1 MHNQNSS
8 PNSREKFISRVTAYL
23 SSGTGLIFVRTSSS
37 SLWEALDD
45 TSQAVATLLGSPH
58 IRAAR
63 VLSWSPEAGLMEGL
77 PAYASVAAALRIGG
91 TGKVSSLD
99 PRKLQGLEVLQPKV
113 LEEVSL
119 PDAAGQ
125 VMGLLAQLGE
135 GNLLIF
141 FIFIPGTQL
150 GHPATVGQLL
160 GLARQAEIGRARVLL
175 FITNE
180 EIPDVLQPISVVEDH
195 PRPDR
200 ERILREMS
208 GVIAANLEE
217 APDFSSPE
225 WAGVLASAARILGG
239 LTTPEIR
246 QATAEALLLVWQER
260 SRGSSRTLEEV
271 IREIPNAPE
280 AFLRRLLEEKAQLVR
295 RHPALEWAWP
305 EAQENLGGFARLK
318 RDLRAIAVSFAEE
331 AEELGIR
338 PARGIFLVG
347 PPGTG
352 KSLAARV
359 IAGALGFPMFRL
371 DIGALFGPLLGQTE
385 AAVRDAL
392 AAVSAAAPC
401 VLLVDEVDKGLGG
414 VLGGLERDGGTAH
427 RVLGTLLTW
436 LQEDRSPVLV
446 VMTANRI
453 SGLPP
458 ELLDRM
464 PYTYGVGLP
473 GPKERR
479 EILAIHL
486 RRRGQALPEEALA
499 RLAAEADGRSGRSIE
514 AAVEQGILQALSA
527 GRLGDPAALEAAIR
541 EALRAA
547 RPVSETMPEA
557 VAELEQV
564 ARRFPFVNEV
574 EAEAEEATSE
584 APAPAQA
591 ARRRRILA

>member
-8 PNSREKFISRVTAYL
+8 PNSREKFVSRVTAYL
-23 SSGTGLIFVRTSSS
+23 SSGAGLIFIRASSS

-45 TSQAVATLLGSPH
+45 TSQAVATLLGSPR
-58 IRAAR
+58 IRTAR

-91 TGKVSSLD
+91 TGKVASLD
-99 PRKLQGLEVLQPKV
+99 PKKLQGLEVLQPKV

-125 VMGLLAQLGE
+125 VLGLLAQLGE
-135 GNLLIF
+135 GNLLVLF
-141 FIFIPGTQL
+141 VFIPGTQL

-160 GLARQAEIGRARVLL
+160 GLARQAEIGRVRVIL

-180 EIPDVLQPISVVEDH
+180 EIPEVLRPISVVEDH

-200 ERILREMS
+200 ERILREVS

-225 WAGVLASAARILGG
+225 WAGVLTSAVRILGG

-246 QATAEALLLVWQER
+246 QAVAEALLLVWQER
-260 SRGSSRTLEEV
+260 NHGNSRTLEEA

-295 RHPALEWAWP
+295 RHPALAWAWP
-305 EAQENLGGFARLK
+305 EAPENLGGFARLK
-318 RDLRAIAVSFAEE
+318 QDLPGIAASFSEAAE
-331 AEELGIR
+331 ALGIR
-338 PARGIFLVG
+338 PARGVLLVG

-385 AAVRDAL
+385 GAVRDAL
-392 AAVSAAAPC
+392 AIVEVAAPC
-401 VLLVDEVDKGLGG
+401 VLLMDEVDKMLGG
-414 VLGGLERDGGTAH
+414 IVGGLERDGGTAH

-436 LQEDRSPVLV
+436 LQESRSPVLV

-458 ELLDRM
+458 ELVDRM
-464 PYTYGVGLP
+464 PYVYGVGLP
-473 GPKERR
+473 GPKERE

-486 RRRGQALPEEALA
+486 RRRRQALPEEALA

-514 AAVEQGILQALSA
+514 AAVEQGILRALAA
-527 GRLGDPAALEAAIR
+527 GRLGNPVALEAAIR

-557 VAELEQV
+557 VAELEHV
-564 ARRFPFVNEV
+564 ARRFPLVNEV
-574 EAEAEEATSE
+574 EAEEATAE

>member
-1 MHNQNSS
+1 MRNNYHNL
-8 PNSREKFISRVTAYL
+8 REKFISRVTACL
-23 SSGTGLIFVRTSSS
+23 SSGAGLVFIRASSS

-45 TSQAVATLLGSPH
+45 TAQAVATFLGSPH
-58 IRAAR
+58 IRMAR

-99 PRKLQGLEVLQPKV
+99 PKKLQGLEVLQPKV
-113 LEEVSL
+113 LEEAPL

-125 VMGLLAQLGE
+125 VMGLLGQLGE

-141 FIFIPGTQL
+141 FVFIPGSQL
-150 GHPATVGQLL
+150 GHPATVGRLL
-160 GLARQAEIGRARVLL
+160 ALARQAEIGRVRVIL

-180 EIPDVLQPISVVEDH
+180 EIPDVLRPVSVVEDH

-200 ERILREMS
+200 ERILREVS

-217 APDFSSPE
+217 TPDFSSPE
-225 WAGVLASAARILGG
+225 WAGVLDSATRILGG

-246 QATAEALLLVWQER
+246 QAVAETLLLVWQER
-260 SRGSSRTLEEV
+260 SRGNSRTLEEA
-271 IREIPNAPE
+271 IREIPNAPG

-305 EAQENLGGFARLK
+305 EAPENLGGFARLK
-318 RDLRAIAVSFAEE
+318 QDLPGIAASFSEAAE
-331 AEELGIR
+331 ALGIR
-338 PARGIFLVG
+338 PARGILLVG

-359 IAGALGFPMFRL
+359 IAGALGFPMYRL

-385 AAVRDAL
+385 GAVRDAL
-392 AAVSAAAPC
+392 ASVSSAAPC

-414 VLGGLERDGGTAH
+414 IVGGLERDGGTAH

-458 ELLDRM
+458 ELVDRM
-464 PYTYGVGLP
+464 PYGYGVGLP

-486 RRRGQALPEEALA
+486 RRRGQGLPEEALA
-499 RLAAEADGRSGRSIE
+499 RLAAEAEGRSGRSIE
-514 AAVEQGILQALSA
+514 AAVEQGILRALAA

-541 EALRAA
+541 EALRAT

-564 ARRFPFVNEV
+564 ARRFPLVNE
-574 EAEAEEATSE
+574 AGAEEATAE

>member
-1 MHNQNSS
+1 MNNM
-8 PNSREKFISRVTAYL
+8 NTRDKFISRATACL
-23 SSGTGLIFVRTSSS
+23 SSGTGLIFVRASSS

-45 TSQAVATLLGSPH
+45 MSQAVATLLGSPH
-58 IRAAR
+58 IRMAR

-99 PRKLQGLEVLQPKV
+99 PKKLQGLEVLQPKV
-113 LEEVSL
+113 LEEISL

-125 VMGLLAQLGE
+125 VMGLLGQLGE

-160 GLARQAEIGRARVLL
+160 ALARQAEIGRVRVIL

-180 EIPDVLQPISVVEDH
+180 EIPDVLRPVSVVEDH

-200 ERILREMS
+200 ERILREVS
-208 GVIAANLEE
+208 GVIAANAEE
-217 APDFSSPE
+217 IPDFSSPE

-246 QATAEALLLVWQER
+246 QAVAEALLLVWQEQN
-260 SRGSSRTLEEV
+260 RGDSRTLEEV
-271 IREIPNAPE
+271 IREIPNAPGD
-280 AFLRRLLEEKAQLVR
+280 FLRRLLEEKAQLVR

-305 EAQENLGGFARLK
+305 EAPENLGGFARLK
-318 RDLRAIAVSFAEE
+318 QDLPGIAASFSEAAE
-331 AEELGIR
+331 ALGIR
-338 PARGIFLVG
+338 PARGVLLVG

-385 AAVRDAL
+385 GAVRDAL

-414 VLGGLERDGGTAH
+414 IVGGLERDGGTAH
-427 RVLGTLLTW
+427 RVLGTILTW
-436 LQEDRSPVLV
+436 LQEDLSPVLV

-458 ELLDRM
+458 ELVDRM

-473 GPKERR
+473 GPKERE

-486 RRRGQALPEEALA
+486 RRRRQALPEEALA

-514 AAVEQGILQALSA
+514 AAVQRGILQALAA
-527 GRLGDPAALEAAIR
+527 GRLGDSEALEAAIR
-541 EALRAA
+541 EALQAA

-557 VAELEQV
+557 VAELEEV
-564 ARRFPFVNEV
+564 ARRFPLVNEV
-574 EAEAEEATSE
+574 EANKKGEAATAE

-591 ARRRRILA
+591 ARRRRILT

>member
-1 MHNQNSS
+1 MNKDSQNY
-8 PNSREKFISRVTAYL
+8 RDKFIGRATAYL
-23 SSGTGLIFVRTSSS
+23 SSGTGLIFIRASSS

-45 TSQAVATLLGSPH
+45 MSQAVATLLGSPH
-58 IRAAR
+58 IRMAR
-63 VLSWSPEAGLMEGL
+63 VLSWSPEAGLVEGL

-99 PRKLQGLEVLQPKV
+99 PKKLQGLEVLRPKV

-125 VMGLLAQLGE
+125 IMDHLDQLGE
-135 GNLLIF
+135 GNLLLF
-141 FIFIPGTQL
+141 FVFIPGSQL
-150 GHPATVGQLL
+150 GHPATVGRLL
-160 GLARQAEIGRARVLL
+160 GLARQAEIGRVRVIL
-175 FITNE
+175 FITSE
-180 EIPDVLQPISVVEDH
+180 EIPDVLRPVSVVEDH

-200 ERILREMS
+200 ERILREVS
-208 GVIAANLEE
+208 GVIAANVEE
-217 APDFSSPE
+217 VPDFSSPE
-225 WAGVLASAARILGG
+225 WTGVLASAARILGG

-246 QATAEALLLVWQER
+246 QAVAEALLLVWQER
-260 SRGSSRTLEEV
+260 SRGNSRTLEEV
-271 IREIPNAPE
+271 IREIPDAPG
-280 AFLRRLLEEKAQLVR
+280 AFLQRLLEEKAKLVR

-305 EAQENLGGFARLK
+305 EAPENLGGFARLK
-318 RDLRAIAVSFAEE
+318 RDLPAVAVSFSEE
-331 AEELGIR
+331 AEKLGIR

-385 AAVRDAL
+385 GAVRDAL
-392 AAVSAAAPC
+392 AAVSTAAPC

-414 VLGGLERDGGTAH
+414 IVGGLERDGGTAH

-436 LQEDRSPVLV
+436 LQEDQSPVLV

-464 PYTYGVGLP
+464 PYVYGVGLP
-473 GPKERR
+473 GPAERR

-486 RRRGQALPEEALA
+486 RRRRQALPEEALA
-499 RLAAEADGRSGRSIE
+499 RLAAEADGYSGRSIE
-514 AAVEQGILQALSA
+514 AAVEQGILSTLAA

-541 EALRAA
+541 EALGAS

-574 EAEAEEATSE
+574 EANEEGKAPTE

-591 ARRRRILA
+591 ARRRRILT

>member
-1 MHNQNSS
+1 MHNNQNGS
-8 PNSREKFISRVTAYL
+8 PNSREKFVSRVTAYL
-23 SSGTGLIFVRTSSS
+23 SSGTGLIFVRASSS

-45 TSQAVATLLGSPH
+45 TSQAVATLLGSPR

-63 VLSWSPEAGLMEGL
+63 VVSWSPEAGLVEGL

-99 PRKLQGLEVLQPKV
+99 PKKLQGLEVLQPKV
-113 LEEVSL
+113 LEEISL
-119 PDAAGQ
+119 PDAAAH

-141 FIFIPGTQL
+141 FVFIPGSQL

-160 GLARQAEIGRARVLL
+160 GLARQAEIGRVRVIL

-180 EIPDVLQPISVVEDH
+180 EIPDVLRPVSVVEDH

-200 ERILREMS
+200 ERILREVS

-217 APDFSSPE
+217 APDFSSTE

-246 QATAEALLLVWQER
+246 QAVAEALLLVWQER
-260 SRGSSRTLEEV
+260 NHGNSRTLEEV
-271 IREIPNAPE
+271 IREIPSAPG

-305 EAQENLGGFARLK
+305 EASENLGGFARLK
-318 RDLRAIAVSFAEE
+318 RDLQAIAASFSEE
-331 AEELGIR
+331 AEALGIR

-385 AAVRDAL
+385 GAVRDAL
-392 AAVSAAAPC
+392 AIVEVAAPC
-401 VLLVDEVDKGLGG
+401 VLLADEVDKMLGG
-414 VLGGLERDGGTAH
+414 IVGGLERDGGTAH

-436 LQEDRSPVLV
+436 LQESRSPVLV

-464 PYTYGVGLP
+464 PYVYGVGLP
-473 GPKERR
+473 GPAERR

-514 AAVEQGILQALSA
+514 AAVERGILRTLSA
-527 GRLGDPAALEAAIR
+527 GRLGDPEALEAAIR

-557 VAELEQV
+557 VAELEHV

-574 EAEAEEATSE
+574 EEATAE

-591 ARRRRILA
+591 ARRRRILT

>member
-1 MHNQNSS
+1 MSNQNIA
-8 PNSREKFISRVTAYL
+8 PNSREKFISRVTACL
-23 SSGTGLIFVRTSSS
+23 SSGAGLIFVRASSS

-45 TSQAVATLLGSPH
+45 TAQAVATLLGSPR
-58 IRAAR
+58 IRMAR
-63 VLSWSPEAGLMEGL
+63 VLSWSPEDGLMEGL
-77 PAYASVAAALRIGG
+77 PAYASMAAALRIGG

-99 PRKLQGLEVLQPKV
+99 PKKLQGLEVLQPKV

-119 PDAAGQ
+119 PEAAGQ
-125 VMGLLAQLGE
+125 VMGLLGQLGE
-135 GNLLIF
+135 GNLIIF
-141 FIFIPGTQL
+141 FIFISGNQL
-150 GHPATVGQLL
+150 GHPATVGRLL
-160 GLARQAEIGRARVLL
+160 ALARQAELGRVRVIL

-200 ERILREMS
+200 ERILREVS
-208 GVIAANLEE
+208 GVIAANAEE
-217 APDFSSPE
+217 IPDFSSPE

-246 QATAEALLLVWQER
+246 QAVAEAILLVWQER
-260 SRGSSRTLEEV
+260 NHGSSRTLEEA
-271 IREIPNAPE
+271 IREIPNAPG
-280 AFLRRLLEEKAQLVR
+280 AFLRRLLEEKARLVR

-305 EAQENLGGFARLK
+305 EAPESLGGFARLK
-318 RDLRAIAVSFAEE
+318 RDLPGIAASFSEAAE
-331 AEELGIR
+331 ALGIR
-338 PARGIFLVG
+338 PARGILLVG

-385 AAVRDAL
+385 GAVRDAL

-414 VLGGLERDGGTAH
+414 IVGGLERDGGTAH

-458 ELLDRM
+458 ELVDRM

-473 GPKERR
+473 GPAERR

-514 AAVEQGILQALSA
+514 AAVEQGILRALAA

-541 EALRAA
+541 EALRAT

-557 VAELEQV
+557 VAELEHV
-564 ARRFPFVNEV
+564 ARRFPLVN
-574 EAEAEEATSE
+574 EAEAEEATAE

-591 ARRRRILA
+591 ARRRRILT